1 MIAATWW
8 LNGDLNI
15 FFLNFSPKICF
26 NVIHPRGTDINM
38 EKRWSEDTN
47 PNNEFV
53 QAKFSQ
59 VDIEYEFKS

>member
-1 MIAATWW
+1 
-8 LNGDLNI
+8 
-15 FFLNFSPKICF
+15 
-26 NVIHPRGTDINM
+26 M